1 MDTLHNALIEAV
13 IAEAVARGLTT
24 LSEDELIEV
33 AVDVAPKFGESA
45 AEILLPIIKR
55 DARKGLRRS
64 RRQRDGFEK
73 RLGKH
78 WAEPLHLL
86 ELLVELADEFIDDV
100 IGDQE
105 SAEHDPGDH
114 TFDALV
120 AIHARGCQMARA
132 ILALLRSGF
141 ADDADARW
149 RSLHELAA
157 ISSFISK
164 HREEDVAERFLLHE
178 IIQQRKLALA
188 YQKHEVRAK
197 LDPLRQEELDELN
210 ERYASLLARFGRSF
224 GSEYGWA
231 ASTLVGKEATLANIE
246 ADVELDH
253 YRPYYQ
259 MASHNVHGG
268 SHAAFFK
275 LGIGETDR
283 TVLLA
288 GPSNQ
293 GLADPGHGVALSLT
307 QMTAALAD
315 AYPAVDRLVLVMVMS
330 LLEHETG
337 ETFLRAHEEA
347 ERITRH
353 ELQRSGRY
361 RAMRRGRFGPNVLEG
376 IGDKLFGPMS

>member
-13 IAEAVARGLTT
+13 ITEAVARRLTT
-24 LSEDELIEV
+24 LSEDEFLKV
-33 AVDVAPKFGESA
+33 ALDVAPKFGESA
-45 AEILLPIIKR
+45 AETFLPIIKN

-64 RRQRDGFEK
+64 RKQREGFEK

-120 AIHARGCQMARA
+120 AIHARGCQMSRA

-141 ADDADARW
+141 ADDAHARW

-157 ISSFISK
+157 ISCFISK

-197 LDPLRQEELDELN
+197 LDPLRQEELDELH
-210 ERYASLLARFGRSF
+210 ERYASLLTRFGRSF
-224 GSEYGWA
+224 STEYGWA
-231 ASTLVGKEATLANIE
+231 ASALVGKEATLANIE
-246 ADVELDH
+246 ADVKLDH

-268 SHAAFFK
+268 SHAALFK

-293 GLADPGHGVALSLT
+293 GLADPGHVVALSLT

-315 AYPAVDRLVLVMVMS
+315 AYPTVDRLVSVTVMNI
-330 LLEHETG
+330 LQRETG
-337 ETFLRAHEEA
+337 EAFLRAHEKA
-347 ERITRH
+347 ETITRY
-353 ELQRSGRY
+353 ELQRSERY
-361 RAMRRGRFGPNVLEG
+361 RAIKRGRFQSNV
-376 IGDKLFGPMS
+376 

>member
-1 MDTLHNALIEAV
+1 MDTLH
-13 IAEAVARGLTT
+13 
-24 LSEDELIEV
+24 
-33 AVDVAPKFGESA
+33 KFGESA
-45 AEILLPIIKR
+45 AETLLPVIKKDAIKR
-55 DARKGLRRS
+55 LRRS
-64 RRQRDGFEK
+64 RKQREGFEK

-86 ELLVELADEFIDDV
+86 ELLVESAEEFIDLV

-105 SAEHDPGDH
+105 SAEHDPRDH

-120 AIHARGCQMARA
+120 AIHARGCQMSRA

-141 ADDADARW
+141 ADDAHARW
-149 RSLHELAA
+149 RSLHELAV

-197 LDPLRQEELDELN
+197 LDPLRQEELEELR
-210 ERYASLLARFGRSF
+210 ERYASLLTRFGRPFS
-224 GSEYGWA
+224 SEYGWA
-231 ASTLVGKEATLANIE
+231 ASALAGKEATLANIE
-246 ADVELDH
+246 ADVKLDH

-259 MASHNVHGG
+259 MASHNVHGS

-315 AYPAVDRLVLVMVMS
+315 AYPTMDCLVLVMVMN
-330 LLEHETG
+330 LLQHETG
-337 ETFLRAHEEA
+337 EAFLQAHEKA
-347 ERITRH
+347 ERITRY
-353 ELQRSGRY
+353 ELQQSERY
-361 RAMRRGRFGPNVLEG
+361 RVMKRGGFGSNV
-376 IGDKLFGPMS
+376 